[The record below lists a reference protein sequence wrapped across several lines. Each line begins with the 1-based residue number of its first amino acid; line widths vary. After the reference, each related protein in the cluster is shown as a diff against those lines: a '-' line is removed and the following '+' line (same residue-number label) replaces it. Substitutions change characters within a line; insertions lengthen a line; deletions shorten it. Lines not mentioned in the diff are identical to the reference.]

1 MPRGLGCWFSRGLL
15 PAEKALNCVP
25 LAPEPMWLSKA
36 SDKMLRAELWVH
48 KKRTFKV
55 FMVDVVG

>member
-1 MPRGLGCWFSRGLL
+1 LKR
-15 PAEKALNCVP
+15 VP
-25 LAPEPMWLSKA
+25 LAPVAMWLSKA

-55 FMVDVVG
+55 FMVYVAG